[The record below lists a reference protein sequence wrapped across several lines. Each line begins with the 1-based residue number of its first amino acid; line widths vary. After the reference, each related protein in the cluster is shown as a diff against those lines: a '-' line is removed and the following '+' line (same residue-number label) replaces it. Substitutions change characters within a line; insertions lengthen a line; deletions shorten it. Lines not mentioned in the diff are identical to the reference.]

1 MNCIEFRKGEKN
13 ILNFLKDTS
22 EKFIKILSKEE
33 VSPAVYI
40 ENEDGE
46 DDDEDLE
53 FILYTFK
60 DEVID
65 DRIKGYLKYSIMPL
79 LKRDREELEKEI
91 VYRFIINT

>member
-13 ILNFLKDTS
+13 ILNFLKETS
-22 EKFIKILSKEE
+22 EKFIKILSKKEG
-33 VSPAVYI
+33 SPAVYI

-79 LKRDREELEKEI
+79 LKRDREE
-91 VYRFIINT
+91 